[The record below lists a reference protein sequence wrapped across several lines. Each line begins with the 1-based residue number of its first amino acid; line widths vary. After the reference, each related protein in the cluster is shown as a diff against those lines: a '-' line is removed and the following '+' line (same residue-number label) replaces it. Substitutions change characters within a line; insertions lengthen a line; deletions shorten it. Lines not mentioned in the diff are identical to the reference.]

1 MTVYEATN
9 KLFVWFQDNDSFE
22 MSEDFNSVILISETE
37 DRDKATLELSLES
50 LQKAELI
57 KQKTVGDKTY
67 WILSKPWSQFE
78 STVTVNSRLAS
89 GIAESINEFCDL
101 INDDTDLCDAT
112 DLKEKDIGN
121 LLFMYRQAKEML
133 GKSKD
138 PEEGV

>member
-57 KQKTVGDKTY
+57 KQKIK
-67 WILSKPWSQFE
+67 
-78 STVTVNSRLAS
+78 R
-89 GIAESINEFCDL
+89 
-101 INDDTDLCDAT
+101 
-112 DLKEKDIGN
+112 
-121 LLFMYRQAKEML
+121 
-133 GKSKD
+133 
-138 PEEGV
+138 